1 MSNFFERDN
10 LSYIFYVIFLIIFL
24 VKSVAGSGL
33 IVVSSSAKSICQE
46 INEDEKKEL
55 MSKRDD
61 W

>member
-46 INEDEKKEL
+46 INEDEKKES